1 MNGRSL
7 FNEIEEEKRCINLLY
22 YFFTSYSEKPVGSIP
37 HTGTIISA
45 HRPFFNI
52 PVRRQMEQ
60 KTFSFKRIQDLLI
73 KYSLVYPM
81 VRFALT
87 SVGSSRGIKKWIQPS
102 TSGVMNAIV
111 AAYGSQLSD
120 MLEHHHVTA
129 PNKQLSIECVL
140 AKPNAGN
147 NNNNNNIYICRSLN

>member
-1 MNGRSL
+1 MTQ
-7 FNEIEEEKRCINLLY
+7 KRRRDVLICYI
-22 YFFTSYSEKPVGSIP
+22 YFFTFSSEKPVGSIP
-37 HTGTIISA
+37 HTGTIILA
-45 HRPFFNI
+45 HKPFFNI

-60 KTFSFKRIQDLLI
+60 KAFSFKRIQDLLT
-73 KYSLVYPM
+73 KYSLAYPM

-87 SVGSSRGIKKWIQPS
+87 SIGASRGTKKWIQPS
-102 TSGVMNAIV
+102 TSSVMNAIV

-129 PNKQLSIECVL
+129 LDKQLSIECVL

-147 NNNNNNIYICRSLN
+147 SISISI